1 MIAIND
7 VINSADSSSVADSNE
22 TFEINQVK
30 CVQVVIEFVKIGEIG
45 IHLIQ
50 TCVEF
55 LFLKSIKNHFP
66 RKRNTFLLNYYYK
79 WH

>member
-45 IHLIQ
+45 IHSLDLIQ

-55 LFLKSIKNHFP
+55 LFLKIIKNHFL
-66 RKRNTFLLNYYYK
+66 RKRNTFFY
-79 WH
+79 